1 MLVVAVKGTCRY
13 EHNQYLQTD
22 FGAIEP
28 ERGTTICRVVLMLLG
43 GRVVVVGVEVEF
55 KSSIIELVVLV
66 VGSTVSFFIL
76 VF

>member
-1 MLVVAVKGTCRY
+1 
-13 EHNQYLQTD
+13 
-22 FGAIEP
+22 
-28 ERGTTICRVVLMLLG
+28 MLLG